1 MARITR
7 NKAAEILG
15 LSRQTISNYIEQGLI
30 GSCVG
35 EHGILYVNSE
45 DVEKYAQKYKMLA
58 ANEKMI
64 DDKLKEVEAHKRAIN
79 VELTELR
86 NRATANGKLAAN
98 AVGMLFGVI
107 NAMSYLGITPKLS
120 YRESKLL
127 KDIINGMTYDE
138 LSLKYGVS
146 ATRIR
151 QIVEK
156 TCNKLT
162 YNEDAAIAEI
172 ATNQDL
178 RIVIDG
184 LKKKLKATQASY
196 DEYRRAKGD
205 TPIGGTILPPLILG
219 KDVNDCGFPVR
230 ILNMFRWCD
239 VYTVGD
245 LLRKFHGKSDL
256 DKIRNI
262 GKKSIWII
270 LDFIEENN
278 LSFKQNGE
286 SDEDFYI
293 RLNNNLTK
301 NMKKMIK
308 KVLGFVTIGNVSLLL
323 VVVIGVFYIFIN
335 RFEPAILCM
344 FLAVAIFFVNFLYR
358 ECDEALELADKCKD
372 NERDAVQETIWLYDE
387 LQLEMQRHRLTAIQ
401 GMKYNNKAEFMQRKK
416 SLTQY
421 LKYSDAIDNIY
432 EQEVE
437 RLHKMEKEIEKKNN
451 DGKDKGT
458 DSETETAKSE

>member
-64 DDKLKEVEAHKRAIN
+64 DDKLKEIEAHKRAIN

-107 NAMSYLGITPKLS
+107 NAISYLNITPKLS
-120 YRESKLL
+120 YRESQML

-138 LSLKYGVS
+138 LSFKYDLTT
-146 ATRIR
+146 ARIR
-151 QIVEK
+151 QIVDK

-162 YNEDAAIAEI
+162 YNENAAIADI

-184 LKKKLKATQASY
+184 LKKKLKAVQTSY

-205 TPIGGTILPPLILG
+205 VPISGAVLPPLILG
-219 KDVNDCGFPVR
+219 KDVNDCDFPVR
-230 ILNMFRWCD
+230 ILNMFKSYN

-245 LLRKFHGKSDL
+245 LLRKFHGKSDIA
-256 DKIRNI
+256 KIRNL
-262 GKKSIWII
+262 GKKSVWII

-278 LSFKQNGE
+278 LCFKQDGE

-293 RLNNNLTK
+293 RINDLMN
-301 NMKKMIK
+301 KKH
-308 KVLGFVTIGNVSLLL
+308 
-323 VVVIGVFYIFIN
+323 
-335 RFEPAILCM
+335 E
-344 FLAVAIFFVNFLYR
+344 
-358 ECDEALELADKCKD
+358 E
-372 NERDAVQETIWLYDE
+372 
-387 LQLEMQRHRLTAIQ
+387 
-401 GMKYNNKAEFMQRKK
+401 
-416 SLTQY
+416 
-421 LKYSDAIDNIY
+421 
-432 EQEVE
+432 
-437 RLHKMEKEIEKKNN
+437 N
-451 DGKDKGT
+451 D
-458 DSETETAKSE
+458 